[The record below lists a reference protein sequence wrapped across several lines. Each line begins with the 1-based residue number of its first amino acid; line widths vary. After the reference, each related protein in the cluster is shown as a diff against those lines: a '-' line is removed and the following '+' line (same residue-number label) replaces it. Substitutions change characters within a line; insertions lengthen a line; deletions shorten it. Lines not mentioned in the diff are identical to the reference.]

1 MAACWS
7 GRHSRFQREH
17 LKAALNSAAYM
28 SEGKDPSRIVPC
40 RTKGESGDR
49 IIWRS
54 GHQIIGFQYEI
65 PLLPPFL
72 CVSKTSGLIS

>member
-54 GHQIIGFQYEI
+54 GHQIIGVWPGTSSGSSFLVFQG
-65 PLLPPFL
+65 FA
-72 CVSKTSGLIS
+72 V